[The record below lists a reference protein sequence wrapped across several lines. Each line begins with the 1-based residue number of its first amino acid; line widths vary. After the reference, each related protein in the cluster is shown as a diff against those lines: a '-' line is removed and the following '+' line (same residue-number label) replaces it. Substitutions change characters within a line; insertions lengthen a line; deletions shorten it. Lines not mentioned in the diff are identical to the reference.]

1 MFIDKQ
7 IDENGDVYLKYFLID
22 TSLND
27 RGWAASPEWVD
38 AIAQTAKELKV
49 PVTVVR
55 DIKDSVRPGV
65 PTGDYHAFHPDPN
78 APPKLDIEHARK
90 FQWAQVVD
98 VVPTHPTRLAA
109 NSSLP
114 NHIGQNMIPSGIYK
128 GYDVILKAT
137 DPDVAQA
144 IREGRTDVIPDEVS
158 PGIVW
163 YSGPQHAIEQAAIV
177 HIASVPK
184 GAYGPKAKQIAK
196 CIGGESCQ
204 KKLLAASS
212 SAVGVPIYE
221 TEPKNWFESI
231 TDIVQEHHDNNIDE
245 IPKLN
250 IDLNQPKYHDRT
262 GGCPL
267 VALSSLVN
275 GSVTSNN
282 NMSFSQN
289 SNRSTPHTYGTNKF
303 YGATG
308 NLLGTQQSS
317 NKGFQVTSETPQ
329 KSKLKIMI
337 KSPKR
342 FANAKAQTDEE
353 KRKLAEAQFAAT
365 PQAHNPEPNPN
376 PEENKEEVKP
386 QEQNQEQQPQ
396 NPEQAQQEQ
405 IPQEGNNITPEKAVR
420 ELENMRREIAQERR
434 RWTVATLVPRE
445 EFANK
450 NGKVLEKEWLK
461 AIDEAIAKGWT
472 DDHIIEYY
480 ELRRQ
485 ARAAQQVPLLT
496 QQVRPVAGKLG
507 ASSVSADNSNSSQDS
522 PYDFETTEKCI
533 KLFKRRGF

>member
-7 IDENGDVYLKYFLID
+7 IDDNGDVYLKYFLID

-27 RGWAASPEWVD
+27 RGWAASPDWVD
-38 AIAQTAKELKV
+38 AIAQTAKELQV

-55 DIKDSVRPGV
+55 DIKDSIRPGV

-78 APPKLDIEHARK
+78 SPPKMDLEWAKK

-98 VVPTHPTRLAA
+98 VTPTNPKRLAA
-109 NSSLP
+109 NSSMP

-128 GYDVILKAT
+128 GYDAILKVT

-144 IREGRTDVIPDEVS
+144 IREGRTDVIPQEVS

-163 YSGPQHAIEQAAIV
+163 YSGPQHAIEQAVIL
-177 HIASVPK
+177 HLASVPK
-184 GAYGPKAKQIAK
+184 GAYGPKAKQIAQ
-196 CIGGESCQ
+196 CFGGTSCQ

-221 TEPKNWFESI
+221 REPQNWFESI
-231 TDIVQEHHDNNIDE
+231 TEIVQEYHEDENIPEVKSIDV
-245 IPKLN
+245 
-250 IDLNQPKYHDRT
+250 DLNQPKYHDRT

-267 VALSSLVN
+267 IALSSLVN
-275 GSVTSNN
+275 QNITSSN
-282 NMSFSQN
+282 NMSFNNQN
-289 SNRSTPHTYGTNKF
+289 SNRSTPHTSGINRF
-303 YGATG
+303 YGANG
-308 NLLGTQQSS
+308 SLLGTQQSS

-329 KSKLKIMI
+329 KTKLKI
-337 KSPKR
+337 KVKRR
-342 FANAKAQTDEE
+342 FANKQTSPEEQKKLAQTST
-353 KRKLAEAQFAAT
+353 AEQ
-365 PQAHNPEPNPN
+365 PN
-376 PEENKEEVKP
+376 PEQKEEVKP
-386 QEQNQEQQPQ
+386 EEQQNQEQLGTEQP
-396 NPEQAQQEQ
+396 
-405 IPQEGNNITPEKAVR
+405 IGNAEPKADKAIQ
-420 ELENMRREIAQERR
+420 ELEKMKQEVAAERR
-434 RWTVATLVPRE
+434 RWTVATLIPRE

-450 NGKVLEKEWLK
+450 NGKVMEKEWLK

-480 ELRRQ
+480 ELKRQ

-496 QQVRPVAGKLG
+496 QQTSRPVAGKLA
-507 ASSVSADNSNSSQDS
+507 ASSISEENANSSQDS

-533 KLFKRRGF
+533 KLFTRRGLR